1 MGKGYS
7 QRSACRRRICSCRT
21 AGQRRNELLCLGFRG
36 KSGSACQSDGVET
49 GAVLNNSA
57 ARITERSTTKAVE
70 AEFSYLNQQL
80 LSQSG
85 FAIDIGTI
93 ETAPDFAIPCYDS
106 VDRKSTRLNSSH

>member
-1 MGKGYS
+1 M
-7 QRSACRRRICSCRT
+7 
-21 AGQRRNELLCLGFRG
+21 
-36 KSGSACQSDGVET
+36 ET

-106 VDRKSTRLNSSH
+106 GSNCDCLRVLSGMFNGNVIEIG